1 MKKKSF
7 LVGGLFGMAAGA
19 AVVGYIKNQALGKQK
34 EATYKYLTLFR
45 NMNQYVVTKQRG
57 KSIVDYLNDMGI
69 KTAAIYGMSHMGQ
82 RVIDDL
88 KGSDIKV
95 LYGIDQRADRMTYE
109 VPIYHPEDEL
119 PEVDAIIVTAFD
131 FDEIE
136 SMLSEKMES
145 QIIDFND
152 MIYQI

>member
-1 MKKKSF
+1 
-7 LVGGLFGMAAGA
+7 
-19 AVVGYIKNQALGKQK
+19 
-34 EATYKYLTLFR
+34 
-45 NMNQYVVTKQRG
+45 MNQYVVTKQIGR
-57 KSIVDYLNDMGI
+57 SIVDYLHDMGI
-69 KTAAIYGMSHMGQ
+69 QTAAIYGMAHMGQ

-95 LYGIDQRADRMTYE
+95 PYGIDRRADRLTYE
-109 VPIYHPEDEL
+109 IPIYHPEDEL

-136 SMLSEKMES
+136 AMLSEKTES
-145 QIIDFND
+145 KIIDFND